1 MMGDF
6 IFGTF
11 SKNIGID
18 LGTSTTLVFVKG
30 KGVVLYEPSVVA
42 IEEGGNKILTVGEE
56 AKRMVGRT
64 PRGILTVRPLKE
76 GVIADFELTAEML
89 KFFIKKV
96 HIRNRFVKPTVI
108 ICVPSGVTEVEKRAV
123 SEVAYQCGARQ
134 AFLIDEPIAA
144 AIGVGL
150 PIFEPMGNLILDIG
164 GGTSEVAVISLG
176 GIVVNELTKIAGD
189 YINSTIEKYIKQV
202 HNLYI
207 GELTA
212 ERLKIN
218 LSNNGENEEDKNY
231 GISGRDRLTG
241 LPKIIN
247 ISKDELREALSEP
260 IRTIANTVRLS
271 LEKTPPEL
279 VADILDK
286 GIIMTGGGSLLS
298 GLSVL
303 LQEEI
308 GIATF
313 ISSEPQYCVIK
324 GIGKALED
332 INFYQRVLIKASR
345 GIWISR

>member
-303 LQEEI
+303 LQEEM

-332 INFYQRVLIKASR
+332 INFYQRVLIKAIR
-345 GIWISR
+345 GI

>member
-1 MMGDF
+1 MVGDF
-6 IFGTF
+6 IFGSF

-42 IEEGGNKILTVGEE
+42 IEEGSNKILTVGEE

-96 HIRNRFVKPTVI
+96 HIRNRFIKPTVI

-123 SEVAYQCGARQ
+123 SEVTYQCGARK

-212 ERLKIN
+212 EGLKIN
-218 LSNNGENEEDKNY
+218 LSNNGENEEDKSY
-231 GISGRDRLTG
+231 EISGRDRLTG

-345 GIWISR
+345 GI

>member
-1 MMGDF
+1 MVGDF
-6 IFGTF
+6 IFGSF

-42 IEEGGNKILTVGEE
+42 IEEGSNKILTVGEE
-56 AKRMVGRT
+56 AKRMIGRT
-64 PRGILTVRPLKE
+64 PRDILTVRPLKE

-96 HIRNRFVKPTVI
+96 HIRNRFIKPTVI

-212 ERLKIN
+212 EGLKIN
-218 LSNNGENEEDKNY
+218 LSNNGENEEDKSY
-231 GISGRDRLTG
+231 EISGRDRLTG

-260 IRTIANTVRLS
+260 IRTIANTVRLT

-303 LQEEI
+303 LQEEM

-345 GIWISR
+345 GI

>member
-18 LGTSTTLVFVKG
+18 LGTSTTLVFVRG

-303 LQEEI
+303 LQEEM

-332 INFYQRVLIKASR
+332 INFYQRVLIKAIR
-345 GIWISR
+345 GI

>member
-123 SEVAYQCGARQ
+123 SEVTYQCGARK

-212 ERLKIN
+212 EGLKIN
-218 LSNNGENEEDKNY
+218 LSNNGENEEDKSY
-231 GISGRDRLTG
+231 EISGRDRLTG
-241 LPKIIN
+241 LPKTIN

-260 IRTIANTVRLS
+260 IRTIANTVRLT

-332 INFYQRVLIKASR
+332 INFYQRVLIKAIR
-345 GIWISR
+345 GI